1 MRKKAEFAH
10 DMKKFGYDA
19 REKRFNAHG
28 KLHGMEVPSV
38 KTM

>member
-10 DMKKFGYDA
+10 DMKKFGHDV

-28 KLHGMEVPSV
+28 KLYGMEVPSV